1 LEKYFLEIESLAVK
15 KQRWGTEIVLEM
27 IAKSFSTL
35 PSKLKFKLR
44 HFRRGSEKNFNK
56 MIEGINI

>member
-1 LEKYFLEIESLAVK
+1 MEIQNLAVR

-35 PSKLKFKLR
+35 PSKLKVKLR
-44 HFRRGSEKNFNK
+44 HFRRGREKNFNR
-56 MIEGINI
+56 MIEGLKI